1 MPGHKSS
8 IGMFTLA
15 LALALTICALPA
27 PLPAQQFISISYPAA
42 TGTYPNGINNRAEI
56 VGSYMDSDG
65 GSHGFTLINGQF
77 ASFDFPD
84 AAGGTYASNINDL
97 GEIVGAY
104 ALSQTGTVHGFLFDG
119 VAYSTIDFP
128 GSNYTVLYGINN
140 LGEIVGNYTDAGSTV
155 THGFSLT
162 KAGVFTTIDFPGSNL
177 ENYPSQINNLGV
189 IVGGYS
195 DSKSVNHGF
204 IYKAGV
210 FTAINFP
217 GASSTG
223 VTGVNDSGEVSGFYC
238 DAATCPI
245 FTPGPQR
252 SFFTMANDRFTT
264 IGVSAVP
271 SETSNLNLA
280 LNNAGQL
287 VAAYQDSAGGSHGD
301 VSAIGPF
308 ALVPEFNSQNL
319 LVYDVSAHLLVKTV
333 SVGGGPIAAA
343 ASPDGSRIYV
353 TSFGGGTLTVLDGAS
368 YAIIATVSVGA
379 LPGSI
384 AVSPDG
390 KRVYVGGGGSNT
402 VYVIDSA
409 TNTVVSTIPVA
420 SSPGFVAITPNGKFA
435 YVSNGGSNGIAVID
449 TSTNT
454 ITASVAVG
462 GSPQGLSIS
471 PNGQSVYVACPG
483 SGAIYVLSTASN
495 SVSEI
500 IPVPGF
506 PYDITISPDGA
517 TGYVSEYYGDALAFL
532 DLSSNAIV
540 ATVPVGGTAFASAV
554 SPDGSQVWQ
563 STLNSNAVSVISTA
577 SQGVET
583 SLAVS
588 GGVYILS
595 IGNIAP
601 TSQTLTQP
609 LSPTAPN
616 TFNFGPHN
624 FTVQYPSGTSFS
636 NVNMTVVAAQANQ
649 QTFKQRVAGTQ
660 FANATCIVYSGA
672 GGNCVDYQVT
682 CSSANGG
689 TISCPSE
696 SSPTISVKTSFDT
709 QQQIINPGFLTT
721 PIGENDWTNIFES
734 FYLQRIDPTVKGR
747 TRGFSEF
754 VAVDLGA
761 SNEQGA
767 GNATL
772 LAPLA
777 ASDDRIF
784 PSGTTIPV
792 QFSLVSIA
800 HPGTSVTDATAGI
813 SVVQTADSKG
823 NAVANI
829 VLDAPTGFA
838 YSGSS
843 YKYSLK
849 TSGYAAGTYVLT
861 IYGNAFAAQQV
872 QFTIPA
878 ATSGAHLVT
887 TLQSLTL
894 NSSTNQYVATISIAN
909 TGTSAANGVLL
920 TAAKLN
926 TTATS
931 TALPLGVGD
940 ISAASS
946 ITATLTFP
954 TSAGA
959 AGSPGSLSI
968 SETYAGGST
977 GAGVRVLLP

>member
-1 MPGHKSS
+1 MN
-8 IGMFTLA
+8 TLQFVSRDVFGASLLLLIA
-15 LALALTICALPA
+15 LAGGAGSVQ
-27 PLPAQQFISISYPAA
+27 AQKFIEFNPPQ
-42 TGTYPNGINNRAEI
+42 GTNCGPN
-56 VGSYMDSDG
+56 
-65 GSHGFTLINGQF
+65 L
-77 ASFDFPD
+77 
-84 AAGGTYASNINDL
+84 
-97 GEIVGAY
+97 
-104 ALSQTGTVHGFLFDG
+104 
-119 VAYSTIDFP
+119 
-128 GSNYTVLYGINN
+128 INN
-140 LGEIVGNYTDAGSTV
+140 LGALVGGCYVANGLGGDDGFV
-155 THGFSLT
+155 LQHGQYISLN
-162 KAGVFTTIDFPGSNL
+162 FPGSIATVGGG
-177 ENYPSQINNLGV
+177 INDEGQ
-189 IVGGYS
+189 IVGGYL
-195 DSKSVNHGF
+195 DSANAGHGF
-204 IYKAGV
+204 LLSNETYSAINYPGAITTVAESINNIGAIVGLYYNLNDPIEHGFLLKGGIFSTLDDPEAARTVPNQINNMGVIAGWYVDTSSAIHGYTLANGIY
-210 FTAINFP
+210 TSINFP
-217 GASSTG
+217 GASQTLIQAISDSNEMSG
-223 VTGVNDSGEVSGFYC
+223 VYTIGANTFGFTYLNGV
-238 DAATCPI
+238 
-245 FTPGPQR
+245 
-252 SFFTMANDRFTT
+252 FTT
-264 IGVSAVP
+264 INFPLGIVA
-271 SETSNLNLA
+271 NLA
-280 LNNAGQL
+280 VNNAGQL
-287 VAAYQDSAGGSHGD
+287 GVFWGDSGGNYHGA

-308 ALVPEFNSQNL
+308 AYFG
-319 LVYDVSAHLLVKTV
+319 YDAV
-333 SVGGGPIAAA
+333 
-343 ASPDGSRIYV
+343 
-353 TSFGGGTLTVLDGAS
+353 TVL
-368 YAIIATVSVGA
+368 
-379 LPGSI
+379 
-384 AVSPDG
+384 
-390 KRVYVGGGGSNT
+390 
-402 VYVIDSA
+402 
-409 TNTVVSTIPVA
+409 
-420 SSPGFVAITPNGKFA
+420 
-435 YVSNGGSNGIAVID
+435 D
-449 TSTNT
+449 TSTNLVLTSIPVGMKNAPVALSSTHLYIADNVNALVDVIDTTTDILETT
-454 ITASVAVG
+454 IPVGRGATAVALTPDFKTG
-462 GSPQGLSIS
+462 
-471 PNGQSVYVACPG
+471 YVAN
-483 SGAIYVLSTASN
+483 SLDNTVSVFSTASN
-495 SVSEI
+495 SVLKT
-500 IPVPGF
+500 IPVGVNPEGEYMSADGALD
-506 PYDITISPDGA
+506 YDYEQGTGISVIDTATNTVAATISIPELNGMAFTPNGEFAYLTPYTSLVNPGSVTVLAVPSNAITASIRADVDPGTLAITPDGGYLYVPNYGSKNVSVIDTRTNRVIDTVAVGNQPFTSAITPDGA
-517 TGYVSEYYGDALAFL
+517 YVYVGNLGDSTFSIIQTATNNVIATIPA
-532 DLSSNAIV
+532 SPNSITIAI
-540 ATVPVGGTAFASAV
+540 SAA
-554 SPDGSQVWQ
+554 P
-563 STLNSNAVSVISTA
+563 
-577 SQGVET
+577 
-583 SLAVS
+583 
-588 GGVYILS
+588 
-595 IGNIAP
+595 P
-601 TSQTLTQP
+601 TSQTITQP

-977 GAGVRVLLP
+977 GAGVRVVLP